1 MESYRIHR
9 KQALSMEEAIDQY
22 IRSMKLAAGLNTQRV
37 FAAWDEAS
45 GAGAST
51 LRRYYRDGVL
61 HVSLASS
68 VLRFELGL
76 QKAQLIDRMNAWLMQ
91 DDLFVKDDPKVGLI
105 KDIVLK

>member
-91 DDLFVKDDPKVGLI
+91 DDLFVKDDPKVGLV

>member
-9 KQALSMEEAIDQY
+9 KQALSMEEVIDQY

>member
-45 GAGAST
+45 GADAST

-91 DDLFVKDDPKVGLI
+91 DDLFVKDDPKVGLV